1 MDKKREYRIKKK
13 DNKSKI
19 RFGQRL
25 KSASIFPEETFV
37 NEQLRSNQIEPKKND
52 IIEETVYEKKQET
65 EEVKEVELDDEY
77 EQFDETYFEP
87 IPYGKK

>member
-37 NEQLRSNQIEPKKND
+37 NEQLRSN